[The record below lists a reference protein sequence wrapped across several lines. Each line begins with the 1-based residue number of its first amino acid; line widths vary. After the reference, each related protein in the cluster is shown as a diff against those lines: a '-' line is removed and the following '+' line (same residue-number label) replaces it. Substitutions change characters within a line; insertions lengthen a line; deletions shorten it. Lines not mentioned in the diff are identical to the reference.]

1 MNDQT
6 ENNVPQVT
14 EGFQRRYDGVCSKLS
29 LAEHLTIQEL
39 GFLCVAAYYAVLCN
53 IAFNGLGGC
62 KGEIKPERELHRIG
76 LERGF
81 MTARDRVYG
90 ADGWKD
96 VPEFTRISVKKLLLK
111 VSVLEDNL
119 AW

>member
-1 MNDQT
+1 MNDQA
-6 ENNVPQVT
+6 ENNLPQVT
-14 EGFQRRYDGVCSKLS
+14 QGFQRRFDSICARLL
-29 LAEHLTIQEL
+29 LAEHMGGEEL
-39 GFLCVAAYYAVLCN
+39 GFLCVAAFYAMLCN

-62 KGEIKPERELHRIG
+62 QGEIKPERELHRIG

-90 ADGWKD
+90 ADGWKNA
-96 VPEFTRISVKKLLLK
+96 PEFTRISADRLLLR

-119 AW
+119 A

>member
-6 ENNVPQVT
+6 ENNLPRVT
-14 EGFQRRYDGVCSKLS
+14 EGFQRRFDSICARLF
-29 LAEHLTIQEL
+29 LAEHMRGEEL
-39 GFLCVAAYYAVLCN
+39 GFLCVAAFYAMLCN

-62 KGEIKPERELHRIG
+62 KGEIKRERERHRIG

-81 MTARDRVYG
+81 MSARDRVYG

-96 VPEFTRISVKKLLLK
+96 VPEFTRISVERLLLK
-111 VSVLEDNL
+111 ISVLEDNL
-119 AW
+119 A